1 MIETALS
8 TTLTLNQP
16 RFTSTTEALKSL
28 RQKTSVWVKYSLH
41 LLHPVVTNHLRCSTF
56 LNTTPLCREWKMM
69 LSIWLVDWHRKS
81 KSMII
86 TCFQPVWRLILIF
99 KLQKK
104 SLWSSEGAVRHLVS
118 SVTDLSLLWVAWLAR
133 ISRLLCV
140 QLSILT
146 QTRGSILPLCHLR
159 VSTVRRWFSIHGTY
173 T

>member
-1 MIETALS
+1 MIETAPS

-16 RFTSTTEALKSL
+16 RFTSTTGALKSL

-118 SVTDLSLLWVAWLAR
+118 SVTDLSLLWAAWLAR

-146 QTRGSILPLCHLR
+146 QTRGSILPLYHLR
-159 VSTVRRWFSIHGTY
+159 VSTVRRWFSIHATY